1 MSLLDFGIFDINGTL
16 NFEDFDSDGL
26 TYEAEAGVIDT
37 GHLSLTVER
46 TEGGVRIVA
55 TDPRGAS
62 EGIVYDG
69 YTPEKGLDY
78 FTPEEIAE
86 IENAVVARVRVTYT
100 HNQMQASD
108 FWEINHNLGKHPAVT
123 VVDSAGN
130 AILGEVRYISENSL
144 AVEFSAPFSGKAY
157 LN

>member
-16 NFEDFDSDGL
+16 DFEEFNSDGL

-37 GHLSLTVER
+37 EHLSLTVER

-108 FWEINHNLGKHPAVT
+108 FWEINHNLNKKPSVT
-123 VVDSAGN
+123 VVDSGGSVVM
-130 AILGEVRYISENSL
+130 GEVTYIDDNSL
-144 AVEFSAPFSGKAY
+144 AVGFAYPFSGKAY